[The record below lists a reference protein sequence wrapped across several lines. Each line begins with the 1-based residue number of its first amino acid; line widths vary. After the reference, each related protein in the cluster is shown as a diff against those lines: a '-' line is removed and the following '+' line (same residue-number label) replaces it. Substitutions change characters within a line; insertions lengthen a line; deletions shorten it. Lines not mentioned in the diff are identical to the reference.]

1 MRYSF
6 RTYSSWND
14 ISQKPLNKSSE
25 YLKRTRQIIRYRATA
40 TLRRPPRTIQ
50 MFFKACDMCNPVS
63 IVLKWSEDEIQTTS
77 TIRRNFNQLRNI
89 NTARWESRNITTQL
103 RKGPRSYLC
112 TQVHCLAVKKWNR
125 SILTESNIFVNASHE
140 LSEKNTPYFCWRLL
154 WWKWG
159 RKSHIFVHNSL
170 IRKSF

>member
-1 MRYSF
+1 MVRYSY

-14 ISQKPLNKSSE
+14 ISQKPLDKSSE

-40 TLRRPPRTIQ
+40 TFRRPPRTIQ
-50 MFFKACDMCNPVS
+50 MFFKACDICFPVS

-103 RKGPRSYLC
+103 GKGPWSYLC

-125 SILTESNIFVNASHE
+125 SILTESNIFCKCITLIIRREYA
-140 LSEKNTPYFCWRLL
+140 LLLLTTTLMKNGKKESY
-154 WWKWG
+154 
-159 RKSHIFVHNSL
+159 FVHNSL
-170 IRKSF
+170 W